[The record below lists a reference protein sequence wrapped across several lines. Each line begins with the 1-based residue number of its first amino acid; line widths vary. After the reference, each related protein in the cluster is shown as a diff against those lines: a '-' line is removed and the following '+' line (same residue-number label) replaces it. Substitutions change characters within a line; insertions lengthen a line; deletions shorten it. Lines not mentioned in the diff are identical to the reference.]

1 MRILIICL
9 QGLTSGVI
17 ARKLSAI
24 AEEKG
29 IRDEYKAIGYQDVS
43 SYREWADIVLLTPQ
57 IRTFR
62 DKIRETFQSTD
73 TEIFQLSMFAESFN
87 HVDKLYEEIQRLVH
101 KNSVNQKST
110 LNRQESGSLLES
122 VSILMVFELIA
133 ACILILAL
141 RLFGYTGSE
150 LPVMIRMA
158 FWMIALIYTGYLYA
172 DIKNEKRKPF
182 MLHSLA
188 TVIILILI
196 FERSFVPKTE
206 IHELA
211 PILYSCFSTVPV
223 WKLFFFFPLLLL
235 SLMVFRQISKTGAHI
250 KKSLSGDVS
259 VINSS
264 FFRYAGAE
272 FLSLLLLA
280 VAVYVCALV

>member
-1 MRILIICL
+1 MKILIICL
-9 QGLTSGVI
+9 QGLTSGLI

-62 DKIRETFQSTD
+62 DKIRETFQSAD
-73 TEIFQLSMFAESFN
+73 TEIFQLSIFAESFN

-110 LNRQESGSLLES
+110 LNRQESGSLLGS

-133 ACILILAL
+133 ACILIPAL

-158 FWMIALIYTGYLYA
+158 FWMTALVYTGYLYA
-172 DIKNEKRKPF
+172 DIKNEKRKPY
-182 MLHSLA
+182 MLHSVASVITLA
-188 TVIILILI
+188 LISQN
-196 FERSFVPKTE
+196 SFVPKTE

-211 PILYSCFSTVPV
+211 PILYSCFSTAPV
-223 WKLFFFFPLLLL
+223 WILFSFFPLLLL
-235 SLMVFRQISKTGAHI
+235 SLMLFRQISKISTHI
-250 KKSLSGDVS
+250 IKSLSGDVF

-264 FFRYAGAE
+264 FFRYIGAE
-272 FLSLLLLA
+272 FISLLLMGA
-280 VAVYVCALV
+280 AVYLCALV

>member
-9 QGLTSGVI
+9 QGLTSRVI

-62 DKIRETFQSTD
+62 EAIGEAFSSSD
-73 TEIFQLSMFAESFN
+73 TEIYQLSIFAESFN
-87 HVDKLYEEIQRLVH
+87 HVDRLYEEIQRLIR
-101 KNSVNQKST
+101 KDSVNPKST
-110 LNRQESGSLLES
+110 LNRQELRNMAES
-122 VSILMVFELIA
+122 VSVLLVFELIA
-133 ACILILAL
+133 GGLLMLAL
-141 RLFGYTGSE
+141 KLFRYTGSE
-150 LPVMIRMA
+150 LPVMIKMA

-235 SLMVFRQISKTGAHI
+235 SLMVFRQIAKTGAHI
-250 KKSLSGDVS
+250 IKSLSGDVY

-280 VAVYVCALV
+280 VAVYVCALL